1 MKNLT
6 VLLLLILVTAL
17 AHAPTKA
24 SEVPTKRA
32 KSAPAVKAYVERAPE
47 PICAKTPVAVV
58 GSQYLNEAGAEE
70 SAQKGWHEAVRF
82 HHGEAFM
89 DLARAKD
96 YRHRCSRSSIGEALG
111 QIMHRCEVSAIP
123 CKPPMTGD
131 K

>member
-1 MKNLT
+1 MRYMIAIMA
-6 VLLLLILVTAL
+6 VIAAAAL
-17 AHAPTKA
+17 AHAPAKA
-24 SEVPTKRA
+24 DGPPPKRPPTK
-32 KSAPAVKAYVERAPE
+32 VKAYVERAPE
-47 PICAKTPVAVV
+47 PICAKAPVAVV

-82 HHGEAFM
+82 HHGEAYM

-111 QIMHRCEVSAIP
+111 QVMHRCEVSAIP
-123 CKPPMTGD
+123 CKPPMMGD